1 MSNIVDAFSISVL
14 YNGSMKNCAE
24 SLMGAIP
31 WGFFHAQTEVIV
43 VGYRRVS
50 YAEQIWYIIRYK
62 LRQLFRKEDSSAK

>member
-1 MSNIVDAFSISVL
+1 MSNIVDAFSVTAL
-14 YNGSMKNCAE
+14 YNSIMKDCTE

-50 YAEQIWYIIRYK
+50 YKEQIWYIIRYI
-62 LRQLFRKEDSSAK
+62 LRQLFRTEENRAK